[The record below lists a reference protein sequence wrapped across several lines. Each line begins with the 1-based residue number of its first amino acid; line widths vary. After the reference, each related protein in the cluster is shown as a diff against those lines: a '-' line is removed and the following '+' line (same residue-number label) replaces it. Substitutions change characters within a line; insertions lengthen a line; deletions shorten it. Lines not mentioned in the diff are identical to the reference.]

1 MHALAGLTVV
11 QPQNVPERTHGGV
24 VVVKRQLGWAA
35 PIECADVCRD
45 KSAMRG
51 LRDRGKFSERDW
63 IVYALVVAFMLAAAG
78 AAAFWL

>member
-1 MHALAGLTVV
+1 
-11 QPQNVPERTHGGV
+11 
-24 VVVKRQLGWAA
+24 
-35 PIECADVCRD
+35 
-45 KSAMRG
+45 MRG